1 MIDNTTTQE
10 LVEKVARAIGKALVW
25 EVESDTYACELTI
38 EEQRKVAQAAI
49 AALAEGQSAPV
60 EPSSDTPDEFIAE
73 ALRVSG
79 PLRYVAHANTL
90 HKLAEAEK
98 ERDRLSGLINDTAD
112 HWLQLQHK
120 HPIRWKGA
128 IDGAMK
134 AGCREIEALTAKLA
148 VAREALAF
156 YSLPSCGGFPDNFA
170 YRALAQI
177 RRADD

>member
-1 MIDNTTTQE
+1 MSNNTTTQE
-10 LVEKVARAIGKALVW
+10 SVEKVAAKLFDDILGDMSGYD
-25 EVESDTYACELTI
+25 EFGYAPYREAAM
-38 EEQRKVAQAAI
+38 RKII
-49 AALAEGQSAPV
+49 AALAEDQSAPV
-60 EPSSDTPDEFIAE
+60 EPSDDTPGEFIAE

-170 YRALAQI
+170 YQALAQI
-177 RRADD
+177 GHADD